1 MGVLEGKGRV
11 GGQGYRGRGIG
22 QLSRNMVTEGG
33 VTRGTGPGDRSGG
46 TGVGP
51 GGWEKK
57 WWTRGGVG
65 ESDRG
70 GEAVEGPGS
79 TRWAGVCLRAAD
91 TGPGV

>member
-1 MGVLEGKGRV
+1 MLEGKRRV
-11 GGQGYRGRGIG
+11 GGQGHRGRGIG
-22 QLSRNMVTEGG
+22 QLNRNMVTEGG

-70 GEAVEGPGS
+70 EEAVEGPGS